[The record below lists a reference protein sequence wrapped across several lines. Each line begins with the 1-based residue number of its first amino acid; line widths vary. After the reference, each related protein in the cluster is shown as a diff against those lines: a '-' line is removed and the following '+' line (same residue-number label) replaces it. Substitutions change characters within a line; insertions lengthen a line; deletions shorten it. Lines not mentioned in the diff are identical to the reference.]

1 MRWKEILKWRP
12 DETYKEYDSY
22 ISYADGYK
30 TEEPARGKNYQNTVL
45 VTGHYIDRGN
55 ERFSDDKEELD
66 GWAKT
71 ILGRISDAVKQGN
84 WMYRSEDNDEIVMF
98 DKIGPNETL
107 PQQQG
112 KNKIKN
118 TTGRD
123 IIVFTTAYPAKRS
136 YKVDEDKWFDIWDEG
151 EIRRNTGLKTK
162 RKRIPVNLVDLIPR
176 LDRQKRLLES
186 NTKFI
191 SERSALAARLRR
203 QSFNLPKKKRK
214 DMNRQIAEIEQGL
227 KEAKDYRKNLQ
238 ESVTK
243 LQQQVDE
250 AKRKEEEK

>member
-1 MRWKEILKWRP
+1 MNWKEILKWRP
-12 DETYKEYDSY
+12 DETYETIDSY

-30 TEEPARGKNYQNTVL
+30 TDEPARGKNYQNTIL

-55 ERFSDDKEELD
+55 ERYSDDKEELD

-98 DKIGPNETL
+98 DKIGPNENL

-112 KNKIKN
+112 RNKIKN
-118 TTGRD
+118 NTGRD
-123 IIVFTTAYPAKRS
+123 IIVFTTAYPADKS

-151 EIRRNTGLKTK
+151 DIRRNTGLKTK

-176 LDRQKRLLES
+176 LDRQKRLLEN
-186 NTKFI
+186 NTNFI
-191 SERSALAARLRR
+191 SDRNDLVARLRR

-214 DMNRQIAEIEQGL
+214 SKDRQIAEIEQGL
-227 KEAKDYRKNLQ
+227 KEAREYRKNLQ
-238 ESVTK
+238 ASVK
-243 LQQQVDE
+243 ELQQKVNE
-250 AKRKEEEK
+250 AKKREEEE